1 MSAFK
6 LLFVNVPHGKSELVS
21 RAAVQAGSFGGTV
34 AMGRGISPSAL
45 LSALGFGDSTR
56 DILIILSTEREYI
69 PICQSIETACR
80 QEKKDF
86 GHLLVLDAD
95 GMTKSSVPFNA
106 GETGKSGTT
115 GGADMEQKE
124 EKAGQPSLSL
134 ITVVLNKGYADDAM
148 AAARK
153 AGAGGGTVI
162 NARGT
167 AREDDAK
174 FFGVHIVPEKEM
186 LMIVVPQ
193 EKRDA
198 VLEAVRTL
206 PCLAEP
212 GSGIAFSAPVENF
225 TQLGK

>member
-1 MSAFK
+1 MSTYK
-6 LLFVNVPHGKSELVS
+6 LLFVNVPYGKSELIS
-21 RAAVQAGSFGGTV
+21 NAAVNAGSFGGTV
-34 AMGRGISPSAL
+34 AMGRGLSSNVL

-56 DILIILSTEREYI
+56 DLLIILSAESEYRE
-69 PICQSIETACR
+69 ICTSIEAACKH
-80 QEKKDF
+80 EKKNF
-86 GHLLVLDAD
+86 GHILMLDAD
-95 GMTKSSVPFNA
+95 GMAKSGLPFDEEKTGGSKMEHKQESNA
-106 GETGKSGTT
+106 GS
-115 GGADMEQKE
+115 
-124 EKAGQPSLSL
+124 SLSL

-193 EKRDA
+193 EKRNEVLDA
-198 VLEAVRTL
+198 IQKL
-206 PCLAEP
+206 PCLSEP
-212 GSGIAFSAPVENF
+212 GSGIAFSAPVEHF
-225 TQLGK
+225 TQLGKSS